1 MWDRVSKWKRE
12 HTGNWGKCV
21 EGLFCGKLVFDRAGG
36 AVPPVCIAAG
46 KSDAWPERFR
56 GDIWGGGAAD
66 TFLAKGC
73 RDLAGSSC
81 VGRVWR
87 DICSRQPDFNDIPF
101 DLDGICGHKGV
112 FCKFKKGRH
121 PSHPDFCW
129 KPLSVQ
135 CPAGIYR
142 WIYQLVQA
150 GGRAVPDS
158 FFAGSDPDGR
168 ADGSK
173 GQHALL
179 GMGLMLSAGEVPRIA
194 GQFGLDTTTRANV
207 TGAFYAAQGA
217 INLTRSVVQAITVK

>member
-112 FCKFKKGRH
+112 FANLKRGGI
-121 PSHPDFCW
+121 
-129 KPLSVQ
+129 LLIQISV
-135 CPAGIYR
+135 
-142 WIYQLVQA
+142 
-150 GGRAVPDS
+150 
-158 FFAGSDPDGR
+158 GSLYLF
-168 ADGSK
+168 S
-173 GQHALL
+173 
-179 GMGLMLSAGEVPRIA
+179 VPRGYTDGFISWCK
-194 GQFGLDTTTRANV
+194 QVVGLCLT
-207 TGAFYAAQGA
+207 AFCRQ
-217 INLTRSVVQAITVK
+217 